1 MVEEVET
8 LFEKRLKER
17 KKGQVVSKRV
27 LEYSIIVIFEMEE
40 VASARYSNV
49 FLYCNRDSLVTL

>member
-1 MVEEVET
+1 VVEEVET